1 MTQAPRDPAA
11 PVVGVLA
18 VHGAVSEH
26 VDAVRDAGGRAAR
39 VGSVAE
45 LDAVQAIV
53 IPGAESTTIRLAAG
67 DDLLDALRRRLR
79 GGLPALGTC
88 AGLIAL
94 ADDVDGEEPM
104 LGGLDVTVERN
115 GYGRQVA
122 SFEAPL
128 EYAPGWDG
136 GDPEPDG
143 VFIRAPR
150 ITRVG
155 PGVDEVAR
163 CRGDVVAV
171 RRGDLVGTAYHPE
184 LTGDRRLH
192 AWIVGRARA
201 YHHDTPA

>member
-1 MTQAPRDPAA
+1 M
-11 PVVGVLA
+11 VGVLA

-26 VDAVRDAGGRAAR
+26 VDAVRAVGGDPRR
-39 VGSVAE
+39 VGSVVE
-45 LDAVQAIV
+45 LDAVQAVV
-53 IPGAESTTIRLAAG
+53 IPGGESTTIRLAAG
-67 DDLLDALRRRLR
+67 EDLLAALARRVRD
-79 GGLPALGTC
+79 GLPALGTC

-94 ADDVDGEEPM
+94 ADHIAGGEEPIV
-104 LGGLDVTVERN
+104 GGLDVTVERN

-136 GDPEPDG
+136 DPEPDG

-150 ITRVG
+150 ITHVG
-155 PGVDEVAR
+155 DGVDVVAR
-163 CRGDVVAV
+163 CRGDIVAV
-171 RRGDLVGTAYHPE
+171 RRGDIVGTAYHPE

-201 YHHDTPA
+201 YHPGTHA